1 MKRCLLSLSV
11 LCTILIIGSCSIFKP
26 EIRQSPEGEIPEAF
40 SLYATDTDGPSKWWK
55 ALNSS
60 ELNALITQALSKN
73 LSIRQAW
80 ARINQANSIAVQKGA
95 NLYPDLYGTMAGS
108 ITRQKIT
115 TEAGTGTPPVLTD
128 TETYVTSENYS
139 LGLSSSYELDLW
151 GKIRSGRQAALLD
164 ATATREDLNTV
175 AISIAAQVAE
185 TWVNIIAQRIQLR
198 LLDKQL
204 ETNLKYLKLIELR
217 FRKGMVSALD
227 VYQQKQ
233 VVEQVKAQIPLVE
246 AAEQKLL
253 HILSTL
259 IGKPP
264 LYPITITQETLPLPE
279 NTPDIGLPADLLANR
294 PDIRAAGMRL
304 EAADW
309 QVSVARASRLPS
321 ISITATASYGS
332 DELSTVFDNWLA
344 NLAGNLLVPVFTGR
358 QLSAEVDRTRAV
370 VDERLM
376 SYRDT
381 VLNAIKEVEDA
392 LVSEQKQRAHIA
404 ALELQLDAAQK
415 AFDEAVARYLK
426 GLNEYLPVLNQ
437 IIAIN
442 NLERDIIQR
451 KAELIAYRIN
461 LHRALGGTW
470 TDELKTTSS
479 QKSNTDKTL

>member
-1 MKRCLLSLSV
+1 MKKCLLSLSV
-11 LCTILIIGSCSIFKP
+11 VCVILFLGSCSPFTP
-26 EIRQSPEGEIPEAF
+26 ELRQSPGGELPDAF
-40 SLYATDTDGPSKWWK
+40 SLYSTTPDTPSRWWE

-60 ELNALITQALSKN
+60 ELNALITEALSEN
-73 LSIRQAW
+73 LSIKQAW
-80 ARINQANSIAVQKGA
+80 ARLNQANSIAVQKGA
-95 NLYPDLYGTMAGS
+95 DLYPDLYGTMAGS

-115 TEAGTGTPPVLTD
+115 TEAGTGTPPTLSD
-128 TETYVTSENYS
+128 TENYVTSEDYS

-151 GKIRSGRQAALLD
+151 GQIRSGRQAALLD
-164 ATATREDLNTV
+164 ATATREDLNTA
-175 AISIAAQVAE
+175 AISIASQVAE

-204 ETNLKYLKLIELR
+204 ETNQKYLNLIELR
-217 FRKGMVSALD
+217 FRKGVVSALD

-264 LYPITITQETLPLPE
+264 LYPINITQETLPLPE
-279 NTPDIGLPADLLANR
+279 NTPDIGLPADLLASR
-294 PDIRAAGMRL
+294 PDVRAAGMRL

-309 QVSVARASRLPS
+309 QVSAARAGRLPS
-321 ISITATASYGS
+321 ISITASASYGS
-332 DELSTVFDNWLA
+332 DELSKIFDNWLA
-344 NLAGNLLVPVFTGR
+344 NLAGNLLVPIFTGKR
-358 QLSAEVDRTRAV
+358 LSAEVDRTRAV
-370 VDERLM
+370 VDERLLA
-376 SYRDT
+376 YRDT

-392 LVSEQKQRAHIA
+392 LVSEQKQREHIE

-415 AFDEAVARYLK
+415 AFNEAGARYLK

-437 IIAIN
+437 IISMN

-470 TDELKTTSS
+470 TDKLY
-479 QKSNTDKTL
+479 QNADTDKTL